1 MHALD
6 LDGMLRR
13 LHLPTV
19 RRLYPECELRA
30 EAEDQSYRD
39 FLATLIAEEV
49 AHRAQTRIERS
60 VRKARFPFL
69 RSIEDFDFTFQTS
82 IRLQLLGSYLGP
94 ELVSEG
100 RSLILCG
107 PTGTGKTHLAIA
119 IAYRAIQNGYEALFT
134 SAAEM
139 IETLSVAVRRG
150 EMAKTLAHYTHPS
163 VLVIDEVGYLAVGG
177 DAANLMFQVVNERYL
192 HRRPM
197 LFTTNKPLAAWGL
210 VLHDPDLAEAILDRV
225 LERGR
230 LVELRGASYRTRH
243 LKVVDR
249 SSSSS
254 EVVRISGNQRSDFP
268 EPTALER
275 SNAGAVEP
283 APALDGTHGRRR
295 HPGASPAALSGLQR
309 PCRARVV
316 LAIHPQ
322 QHAVASLAGRHG
334 IRRRHVDASIRE
346 LLDMAMDCAETV
358 CALDEEPLLGSA
370 QAPAVLAG
378 HAPDRSHRTRHHVEL
393 RLAALDREARV
404 GEQVHP
410 LCPEFPQ
417 HFRSLSGPV
426 RHRDVTV
433 VDLANCHRGPPVVE
447 WMPPAGGCEHR
458 TLVRISEPARCGAVR
473 SYGRPPA
480 TGRSRRPR
488 RERPTPRP
496 IPQGGGPH
504 RAGRR
509 AAGPSTSMAR

>member
-19 RRLYPECELRA
+19 RRLYPECEVRA

-69 RSIEDFDFTFQTS
+69 RTIEDFDFTFQTS
-82 IRLQLLGSYLGP
+82 IRLQLLGSCLGP

-107 PTGTGKTHLAIA
+107 PTGTGKTHLGIA

-139 IETLSVAVRRG
+139 IETLSVAARG
-150 EMAKTLAHYTHPS
+150 GELAKTLAHYTHPP
-163 VLVIDEVGYLAVGG
+163 VLIIDEVGYLTVGG

-243 LKVVDR
+243 IKRVESDR
-249 SSSSS
+249 SPGH
-254 EVVRISGNQRSDFP
+254 RPAGISGNHRQEFP
-268 EPTALER
+268 EPTRHRHPHEWVQR
-275 SNAGAVEP
+275 VAGVDEP
-283 APALDGTHGRRR
+283 FPVREQAAQTILRLRRR
-295 HPGASPAALSGLQR
+295 VDGLAACGILQR
-309 PCRARVV
+309 G
-316 LAIHPQ
+316 
-322 QHAVASLAGRHG
+322 AGNATD
-334 IRRRHVDASIRE
+334 RHVDS
-346 LLDMAMDCAETV
+346 LDSRA
-358 CALDEEPLLGSA
+358 DEFCHAGCDGAIGKLAVPLEQRLAIA
-370 QAPAVLAG
+370 QRFPRGGVGAPAVIQVLEHRVRSRDDVLDLGAG
-378 HAPDRSHRTRHHVEL
+378 LRFQQRQRIDEHRRVWDEICGSSQARECGSRFYAGLQYSSRFQL
-393 RLAALDREARV
+393 RLRRKLGKLVE
-404 GEQVHP
+404 GTFGLP
-410 LCPEFPQ
+410 LS
-417 HFRSLSGPV
+417 HV
-426 RHRDVTV
+426 
-433 VDLANCHRGPPVVE
+433 LASRP
-447 WMPPAGGCEHR
+447 
-458 TLVRISEPARCGAVR
+458 GAV
-473 SYGRPPA
+473 GRQAMSLGA
-480 TGRSRRPR
+480 TGQRNVS
-488 RERPTPRP
+488 
-496 IPQGGGPH
+496 QNLD
-504 RAGRR
+504 
-509 AAGPSTSMAR
+509 SCDTS